1 MQKTV
6 KDAGKAEQSSLTS
19 ASASAQRHWLRWLW
33 RQRKAGG
40 GGGGS
45 LHNYYL
51 LSSSQRINFQTITYF
66 PTHADTHTS
75 LIWRG
80 FIS

>member
-1 MQKTV
+1 MQ
-6 KDAGKAEQSSLTS
+6 GKQSSPPS
-19 ASASAQRHWLRWLW
+19 PQPRHLPSITDGAGYVR
-33 RQRKAGG
+33 RQRKAG

-66 PTHADTHTS
+66 PTHTDMHTS

>member
-1 MQKTV
+1 MQGKQSSPPSPQPQRLPSIT
-6 KDAGKAEQSSLTS
+6 DCTGCGGRGKA
-19 ASASAQRHWLRWLW
+19 A
-33 RQRKAGG
+33 G

-80 FIS
+80 FVS